1 MWTRFF
7 PLFQHLQD
15 VLHTTQLLGPI
26 RRVFCDFGLPMNP
39 DALSALSRLK
49 DPSLGAGS
57 LLDIGIYS
65 LTWGLCCLD
74 PGIGTAALDPDIQ
87 YAQLLSDGIDVS
99 SSIILTYHQTRRQGI
114 LTSNMYIKTDQTFAR
129 IEGSKGSIRVEGSA
143 TSNPERFVAFF
154 PETGQQKAYEFEKL
168 GQGFYYEA
176 DAVALDISAGRKENA
191 TMPHAETVRILT
203 LMDSI
208 RKSNGALF
216 PQDS

>member
-7 PLFQHLQD
+7 PLFQQLQD
-15 VLHTTQLLGPI
+15 ILHTTQLLGPI

-39 DALSALSRLK
+39 EALSPRSRLK

-74 PGIGTAALDPDIQ
+74 PCIGSAALDPDIQ
-87 YAQLLSDGIDVS
+87 SAQLLLDGIDVS
-99 SSIILTYHQTRRQGI
+99 SSIILTYHQTHRQGI
-114 LTSNMYIKTDQTFAR
+114 LTSNMYSKTDRAFAR
-129 IEGSKGSIRVEGSA
+129 IEGSKGSIRVEGKAASI
-143 TSNPERFVAFF
+143 PERFVAAF
-154 PETGQQKAYEFEKL
+154 PETGREEAYEFEKL

-176 DAVALDISAGRKENA
+176 DAIALDISAGRKENA
-191 TMPHAETVRILT
+191 TMPHAETLRILT

-216 PQDS
+216 PQHS